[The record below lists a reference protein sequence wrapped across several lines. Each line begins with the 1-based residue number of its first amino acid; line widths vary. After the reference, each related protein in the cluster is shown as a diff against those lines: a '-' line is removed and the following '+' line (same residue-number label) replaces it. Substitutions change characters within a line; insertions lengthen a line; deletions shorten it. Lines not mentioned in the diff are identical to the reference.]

1 MHQSINV
8 ELRMKKLNTKLRKG
22 SLAFVLLLTY
32 ALTILPAYAGQGQVL
47 TDTQVTVTFK
57 GGSLEAA
64 IKQLQQLTKV
74 TFAYDKQLLLSYPV
88 DSYHFSKERLDRVL
102 QALLK
107 NKSLGF
113 KEVNNIVVITKEAAP
128 QLTQNTA
135 HRADIVLSGRVVDE
149 KGQPMPGVSVAVRGA
164 STMTSTDNDGRFKI
178 IVKSPED
185 VLAFSF
191 IGYETAVVTV
201 GSQTNIGVQLKVA
214 SKALNEVAVV
224 GFGTQRKVSLV
235 GAQSTIKPAEFKQP
249 AADISTMLAGRI
261 AGVVGVQRSGEP
273 GKSAADIWIRGIATF
288 GSGNKATPLVLVD
301 GVERS
306 INNISPEDIESFT
319 ILKDAAGT
327 AVYGVR
333 GANGVILLKT
343 KTGKVGKP
351 QIYFDYNEGVNTF
364 TKRPKMLDGITYMN
378 LANEAKTTRNQSPR
392 YAQETIDKTKS
403 GEDPL
408 LYPDVDW
415 MDAVF
420 NKIGHTRSANL
431 NASGGVENAQYYVSL
446 GYFNESGFLK
456 TDDLARYNSSLK
468 YNRYNFTS
476 NLNLRVTKTTKLDV
490 GLQGY
495 FSNGNYPGINTH
507 DIFQSAMDASPVAYP
522 IMYPGNLVP
531 GQSSNG
537 GFRNPY
543 ADLTRRGYRNEFKNQ
558 LYSNLRAT
566 QELDFLT
573 RGLSA
578 TAMFSF
584 DTYNQNYITR
594 SKREDT
600 YFPDQAN
607 PYKPDG
613 SLNLVKTFT
622 GNEYLGFD
630 RNDGDRQTTRQFYT
644 EAAINYD
651 RAFDK
656 HRVTGL
662 GLFYS
667 SDRTNTLANDFIN
680 SIPERYLGYAGKA
693 AYSYDDRYFAEF
705 NFGYNGSELF
715 APGHRFGF
723 FPAIGVGWL
732 VSNENFF
739 EPLKNAVTFLKFRYS
754 NGSTG
759 LGSTN
764 ERFLYITK
772 LNTDVSGYL
781 FGQNPTGPRGD
792 NRDNGININR
802 YATDVRWSV
811 SNKQDLGMELHT
823 LKDRLILIVD
833 LFKEHRKGIFLQRAS
848 NVAFMGLET
857 QQYGNL
863 GVVDNKGIDAS
874 LEYSARIGQVDV
886 SVRGNLTY
894 NKDKVIEDDRPPQ
907 NYPWMEH
914 RGNNILAR
922 YGYVAEGLFTSDD
935 EISKSAVP
943 GDRSKVK
950 PGDIKYKD
958 LNGDG
963 LINNYDITK
972 IGRGDIPSM
981 VYGFGFNVAYKGFSV
996 GVLFQG
1002 VSDADRLLAGSAII
1016 PFNGGGGET
1025 NAYAIATDRWTVEN
1039 PNPNAFYPRLAYGEA
1054 ENKNNTQASSWW
1066 VKDVSFMRLKSAQIA
1081 YNLPDHL
1088 LKRIGIRNSSVYLQG
1103 INLLT
1108 FSKFKL
1114 WDPELNTDNGSTYPN
1129 IRTISLGMNLR
1140 F

>member
-1 MHQSINV
+1 
-8 ELRMKKLNTKLRKG
+8 MKKLNTKLRKG
-22 SLAFVLLLTY
+22 TLALVWLLTC
-32 ALTILPAYAGQGQVL
+32 AFTVLPVYAGQGQVL
-47 TDTQVTVTFK
+47 KETMVTATLK
-57 GGSLEAA
+57 SGSLESA

-74 TFAYDKQLLLSYPV
+74 TFAYDKQLLQHYSIEKYR
-88 DSYHFSKERLDRVL
+88 FSKTTLEKVL
-102 QALLK
+102 QELLQG
-107 NKSLGF
+107 KSLAY
-113 KEVNNIVVITKEAAP
+113 KEVNNIVVISRKEDASPKASSP
-128 QLTQNTA
+128 
-135 HRADIVLSGRVVDE
+135 RADIVVSGTVVDE
-149 KGQPMPGVSVAVRGA
+149 KGVPLPGVSVAVRGV
-164 STMTSTDNDGRFKI
+164 STMTTTDEKGRYKI
-178 IVKSPED
+178 IVQSPEA
-185 VLAFSF
+185 VLGFSF
-191 IGYETAVVTV
+191 IGYETVVVTV
-201 GSQTNIGVQLKVA
+201 GSQTTINVQLKLA
-214 SKALNEVAVV
+214 SRSLNEIAVV

-261 AGVVGVQRSGEP
+261 AGIVGVQRSGEP
-273 GKSAADIWIRGIATF
+273 GKSGADIWIRGIATF
-288 GSGNKATPLVLVD
+288 GAGNKATPLILVD

-364 TKRPKMLDGITYMN
+364 TKRPEMLDGITYMN
-378 LANEAKTTRNQSPR
+378 LANEALTTRNQNPKYS
-392 YAQETIDKTKS
+392 QEYIENTRS
-403 GEDPL
+403 GVDPL
-408 LYPDVDW
+408 LYPNVDW

-420 NKIGHTRSANL
+420 NKYGHTRSANL
-431 NASGGVENAQYYVSL
+431 NASGGVENAQYYVSV
-446 GYFNESGFLK
+446 GYFNETGFLK

-476 NLNLRVTKTTKLDV
+476 NLNLRVTKSTRLDV

-495 FSNGNYPGINTH
+495 FSNGNYPAIGTH

-531 GQSSNG
+531 GQAANG

-558 LYSNLRAT
+558 LYSNLRVT

-573 RGLSA
+573 QGLSA

-584 DTYNQNYITR
+584 DTYNQNYIIR

-600 YFPDQAN
+600 YFPDQN
-607 PYKPDG
+607 QPYNPDG
-613 SLNLVKTFT
+613 TLNLVKTFT
-622 GNEYLGFD
+622 GDQYLGFD
-630 RNDGDRQTTRQFYT
+630 RADDNRQTTRQFYT

-651 RAFDK
+651 RLFGR

-667 SDRTNTLANDFIN
+667 SDKTNTLANDFIN
-680 SIPERYLGYAGKA
+680 SIPERYLGFAGKA
-693 AYSYDDRYFAEF
+693 AYAYDDRYFAEF

-715 APGHRFGF
+715 APGNRFGF
-723 FPAIGVGWL
+723 FPAVGVGWL
-732 VSNENFF
+732 VSNEKFF
-739 EPLKNAVTFLKFRYS
+739 APLKNVINFLKFRYS
-754 NGSTG
+754 NGNTG
-759 LGSTN
+759 LGSAN
-764 ERFLYITK
+764 ERFLYITT
-772 LNTDVSGYL
+772 LNDNAVGYD
-781 FGQNPTGPRGD
+781 FGK
-792 NRDNGININR
+792 NRENAGGISINR

-811 SNKQDLGMELHT
+811 SNKQDLGIELRT
-823 LKDRLILIVD
+823 LNESLHIVVD
-833 LFKEHRKGIFLQRAS
+833 FFKEHRTGIFLQRAS
-848 NVAFMGLET
+848 NVAFMGLEN

-863 GVVDNKGIDAS
+863 GVVDNKGIDAT
-874 LEYSARIGQVDV
+874 LEYFAKIGKVDV
-886 SVRGNLTY
+886 SIRGNITY
-894 NKDKVIEDDRPPQ
+894 NKDKLVEDDRPPQ
-907 NYPWMEH
+907 AYPWMDH

-922 YGYVAEGLFTSDD
+922 YGYIAEGLFQSED
-935 EISKSAVP
+935 EIAKSPVP
-943 GDRSKVK
+943 GDRSQIK
-950 PGDIKYKD
+950 PGDIKYRD

-963 LINNYDITK
+963 LINNYDVTK
-972 IGRGDIPSM
+972 IGRGDVPAL
-981 VYGFGFNVAYKGFSV
+981 VYGFGFNVAYKGFNV

-1002 VSDADRLLAGSAII
+1002 LSQADRMLQGSAII
-1016 PFNGGGGET
+1016 PFNGGGGLT
-1025 NAYAIATDRWTVEN
+1025 NAYAIATDRWTPEN

-1066 VKDVSFMRLKSAQIA
+1066 VKDVSFLRLKSAQIA
-1081 YNLPDHL
+1081 YNLPDGFL
-1088 LKRIGIRNSSVYLQG
+1088 RRLGIRNSSVYLQG

-1114 WDPELNTDNGSTYPN
+1114 WDPELNTDNGTSYPN

>member
-1 MHQSINV
+1 
-8 ELRMKKLNTKLRKG
+8 MKKLNKKHKG
-22 SLAFVLLLTY
+22 GMLFFLLFLIYAFAPV
-32 ALTILPAYAGQGQVL
+32 YAGRGQVL
-47 TDTQVTVTFK
+47 KETIVTIALK
-57 GGSLEAA
+57 SGSLESA
-64 IKQLQQLTKV
+64 IRQLQQETRV
-74 TFAYDKQLLLSYPV
+74 TFAYDKQLLSSYTIEKNRFTKAV
-88 DSYHFSKERLDRVL
+88 LERVL
-102 QALLK
+102 QELLQG
-107 NKSLGF
+107 KSLSY
-113 KEVNNIVVITKEAAP
+113 KEVNNIVVISKAPAADRP
-128 QLTQNTA
+128 A
-135 HRADIVLSGRVVDE
+135 ASGSRADIVVSGTVVDE
-149 KGQPMPGVSVAVRGA
+149 KGQPLPGVSIAVRGV
-164 STMTSTDNDGRFKI
+164 STMTSSDNNGRFKI
-178 IVKSPED
+178 IVQSPD
-185 VLAFSF
+185 AVLAFSF
-191 IGYETAVVTV
+191 IGYETAEVAV
-201 GSQTNIGVQLKVA
+201 GAQTIINVQLKPGNRT
-214 SKALNEVAVV
+214 LNEVAVV

-261 AGVVGVQRSGEP
+261 AGVVGVQRTGEP
-273 GKSAADIWIRGIATF
+273 GRSAADIWIRGISTF
-288 GSGNKATPLVLVD
+288 GDGNKATPLILVD

-343 KTGKVGKP
+343 KTGKIGKP

-364 TKRPKMLDGITYMN
+364 TKRPEMLDGITYMN
-378 LANEAKTTRNQSPR
+378 LANEARATRNQNPL
-392 YAQETIDKTKS
+392 YTQEYIDKTKS
-403 GEDPL
+403 GVDPL

-420 NKIGHTRSANL
+420 NKYGHTRSANL

-446 GYFNESGFLK
+446 GYFNETGFLK
-456 TDDLARYNSSLK
+456 TDDLSKYNSSLK

-476 NLNLRVTKTTKLDV
+476 NLNLRVTKTTRLDV

-495 FSNGNYPGINTH
+495 FSNGNYPAIATH
-507 DIFQSAMDASPVAYP
+507 DIFQSAMDAAPVAYP
-522 IMYPGNLVP
+522 IMYPGDLVP

-543 ADLTRRGYRNEFKNQ
+543 ADLTHRGYRNEFKNQ

-566 QELDFLT
+566 QALDMLT
-573 RGLSA
+573 EGLSV
-578 TAMFSF
+578 TAMFAF
-584 DTYNQNYITR
+584 DTYNQNYIIR

-622 GNEYLGFD
+622 GDEYLGFD
-630 RNDGDRQTTRQFYT
+630 KADGDRRTTRQFYT

-651 RAFDK
+651 RAFGK

-667 SDRTNTLANDFIN
+667 SDKTNTLAGDFIG

-693 AYSYDDRYFAEF
+693 AYSFDDRYFAEF

-715 APGHRFGF
+715 APGNRFGF
-723 FPAIGVGWL
+723 FPAVGIGWVA
-732 VSNENFF
+732 SNEKFF
-739 EPLKNAVTFLKFRYS
+739 APLKQAITFLKFRYS
-754 NGSTG
+754 NGNTG
-759 LGSTN
+759 LGSAR
-764 ERFLYITK
+764 ERFLYITQ
-772 LNTDVSGYL
+772 LNSNDGVGYVL
-781 FGQNPTGPRGD
+781 GKTPDRNSSIHRG
-792 NRDNGININR
+792 ISITR
-802 YATDVRWSV
+802 YATDVQWSV
-811 SNKQDLGMELHT
+811 SNKQDLGIELRT
-823 LKDRLILIVD
+823 LNDRLSIIVD
-833 LFKEHRKGIFLQRAS
+833 LFKEHRTGIFLQRAS
-848 NVAFMGLET
+848 NVAFMGLQE

-863 GVVDNKGIDAS
+863 GIVDNKGIDAS
-874 LEYSARIGQVDV
+874 LQYNMRLGEVDLAL
-886 SVRGNLTY
+886 RGNLTY

-907 NYPWMEH
+907 AYPWMEH
-914 RGNNILAR
+914 RGNNVLAR
-922 YGYVAEGLFTSDD
+922 YGYVAEGLFQSQD
-935 EISKSAVP
+935 EIDKSAVP
-943 GDRSKVK
+943 GDRTKVQ

-963 LINNYDITK
+963 TINSYDVTK
-972 IGRGDIPSM
+972 IGRGDVPAL
-981 VYGFGFNVAYKGFSV
+981 VYGFGFNLGYKGFNI

-1002 VSDADRLLAGSAII
+1002 VSDVDRMLQGRAII
-1016 PFNGGGGET
+1016 PFNAGGGQT
-1025 NAYAIATDRWTVEN
+1025 NAYAIATDRWTPEN
-1039 PNPNAFYPRLAYGEA
+1039 PDPNAFYPRLAYGEA

-1081 YNLPDHL
+1081 YNLPFGF
-1088 LKRIGIRNSSVYLQG
+1088 LKRAGIRNSSVYLQG

-1129 IRTISLGMNLR
+1129 IRTISLGMNLK

>member
-1 MHQSINV
+1 
-8 ELRMKKLNTKLRKG
+8 MKKLNKKHKKG
-22 SLAFVLLLTY
+22 MLAFVLLL
-32 ALTILPAYAGQGQVL
+32 ACAFTILPAYAGRGQVL
-47 TDTQVTVTFK
+47 KETIVTIALK
-57 GGSLEAA
+57 SGSLESA
-64 IKQLQQLTKV
+64 IQQLQQETKV
-74 TFAYDKQLLLSYPV
+74 TFAYDKQLLASYSV
-88 DSYHFSKERLDRVL
+88 EKNRFTRAVLEKVL
-102 QALLK
+102 QELLQG
-107 NKSLGF
+107 KSLVY
-113 KEVNNIVVITKEAAP
+113 KEVNNIVVISRENPVPASLSAAKP
-128 QLTQNTA
+128 
-135 HRADIVLSGRVVDE
+135 RADIVVSGTVVDE
-149 KGQPMPGVSVAVRGA
+149 KGQPLPGVSIAVRGV
-164 STMTSTDNDGRFKI
+164 STMTSSDNNGRFKI
-178 IVKSPED
+178 IVQSPEA

-191 IGYETAVVTV
+191 IGYETAEVLVGAQTTV
-201 GSQTNIGVQLKVA
+201 NVQLKPGNRT
-214 SKALNEVAVV
+214 LNEVAVV

-261 AGVVGVQRSGEP
+261 AGIVGVQRSGEP
-273 GKSAADIWIRGIATF
+273 GKSGADIWIRGISTF
-288 GSGNKATPLVLVD
+288 GDGNKATPLILVD

-343 KTGKVGKP
+343 KTGKIGKP

-364 TKRPKMLDGITYMN
+364 TKRPEMMDGVTYMN
-378 LANEAKTTRNQSPR
+378 LANEALTTRNQNPKYSQD
-392 YAQETIDKTKS
+392 YIDKTKS
-403 GEDPL
+403 GADPL

-420 NKIGHTRSANL
+420 NKYGHTRSANL

-446 GYFNESGFLK
+446 GYFNETGFLK
-456 TDDLARYNSSLK
+456 TDDLAKYNSSLK

-476 NLNLRVTKTTKLDV
+476 NLNLRVTKTTRLDV

-495 FSNGNYPGINTH
+495 FSNGNYPAIATR
-507 DIFQSAMDASPVAYP
+507 DIFQSAMDAAPVAYP
-522 IMYPGNLVP
+522 IMYPGDLVP
-531 GQSSNG
+531 GQSANG

-566 QELDFLT
+566 QSLDMLT
-573 RGLSA
+573 QGLSA
-578 TAMFSF
+578 TAMFAF
-584 DTYNQNYITR
+584 DTYNQNYVIR

-613 SLNLVKTFT
+613 TLNLVKTFT
-622 GNEYLGFD
+622 GDEFLGFD
-630 RNDGDRQTTRQFYT
+630 KADDQRQTTRQFYT

-651 RAFDK
+651 RAFGK

-667 SDRTNTLANDFIN
+667 SDRTNTLAGDFIS

-693 AYSYDDRYFAEF
+693 AYSFDDRYFGEF

-715 APGHRFGF
+715 APGNRFGF
-723 FPAIGVGWL
+723 FPAIGLGWV
-732 VSNENFF
+732 VSNEKFF
-739 EPLKNAVTFLKFRYS
+739 SPLKHVVNFLKFRYS
-754 NGSTG
+754 NGNTG
-759 LGSTN
+759 LGSAR
-764 ERFLYITK
+764 ERFLYITQ
-772 LNTDVSGYL
+772 LNGNDGLGYVL
-781 FGQNPTGPRGD
+781 GQAPE
-792 NRDNGININR
+792 RDNDIHNGISITR

-811 SNKQDLGMELHT
+811 SNKQDLGIEFRT
-823 LKDRLILIVD
+823 LNDRLSIIVD

-848 NVAFMGLET
+848 NVAFMGLQE

-874 LEYSARIGQVDV
+874 LEYSMRIGEVDV
-886 SVRGNLTY
+886 AIRGNLTY

-907 NYPWMEH
+907 TYPWMEH

-922 YGYVAEGLFTSDD
+922 YGYVAEGLFQSQD
-935 EISKSAVP
+935 EIDKSAVP

-950 PGDIKYKD
+950 PGDIKYQD

-963 LINNYDITK
+963 LINNYDVTK
-972 IGRGDIPSM
+972 IGRGDVPAL
-981 VYGFGFNVAYKGFSV
+981 VYGFGFNIAYKGFNV

-1002 VSDADRLLAGSAII
+1002 VSDVDRMLEGAAII
-1016 PFNGGGGET
+1016 PFNGGGGLT
-1025 NAYAIATDRWTVEN
+1025 NAYSIATDRWTPEN
-1039 PNPNAFYPRLAYGEA
+1039 PNPDAFYPRLAYGEA

-1081 YNLPDHL
+1081 YNLPSGFL
-1088 LKRIGIRNSSVYLQG
+1088 RRTGIRNSSIYLQG

-1114 WDPELNTDNGSTYPN
+1114 WDPELNTNNGTSYPN
-1129 IRTISLGMNLR
+1129 IRTISLGMNLK

>member
-1 MHQSINV
+1 MH
-8 ELRMKKLNTKLRKG
+8 TKLRKG
-22 SLAFVLLLTY
+22 TLAFVLLLTMSFF
-32 ALTILPAYAGQGQVL
+32 PAYAGPGQVL
-47 TDTQVTVTFK
+47 TATTVTITLK
-57 GGSLEAA
+57 SGSLESA
-64 IKQLQQLTKV
+64 IKQLQELTKV
-74 TFAYDKQLLLSYPV
+74 TFAYDKQLLLAYPIAERR
-88 DSYHFSKERLDRVL
+88 FSKERLDRVL
-102 QALLK
+102 QELLK
-107 NKSLGF
+107 DKFLVF
-113 KEVNNIVVITKEAAP
+113 KEVNNIVVISRAP
-128 QLTQNTA
+128 VTTPGALTA
-135 HRADIVLSGRVVDE
+135 GKRADIVVAGIVTDE
-149 KGQPMPGVSVAVRGA
+149 KGQPMPGVSVAVRGV
-164 STMTSTDNDGRFKI
+164 STMTSTDNNGRFKL
-178 IVKSPED
+178 IVQSPQA

-191 IGYETAVVTV
+191 IGYETAEVTV
-201 GSQTNIGVQLKVA
+201 GNQTSINVQLKIG
-214 SKALNEVAVV
+214 SRALNEVAVV

-235 GAQSTIKPAEFKQP
+235 GAQSTIKATEFKQP

-273 GKSAADIWIRGIATF
+273 GKSGADIWIRGISTF
-288 GSGNKATPLVLVD
+288 GDGNKATPLILVD

-343 KTGKVGKP
+343 KTGKIGKP

-364 TKRPKMLDGITYMN
+364 TKRPEMLDGITYMD
-378 LANEAKTTRNQSPR
+378 LANEALTTRNQNAKYS
-392 YAQETIDKTKS
+392 QEYIDKTRS
-403 GEDPL
+403 GADPL
-408 LYPDVDW
+408 LYPDVNW

-420 NKIGHTRSANL
+420 NKFGHTRSANL

-446 GYFNESGFLK
+446 GYFNETGFLK
-456 TDDLARYNSSLK
+456 TDELARYNSSLK

-476 NLNLRVTKTTKLDV
+476 NLNLRLTKTTRLDV

-495 FSNGNYPGINTH
+495 FSNGNYPGINSG
-507 DIFQSAMDASPVAYP
+507 DIFQSAMDAAPVAYP
-522 IMYPGNLVP
+522 IMYPGGLVP
-531 GQSSNG
+531 GQSANG

-566 QELDFLT
+566 QALDFIAQ
-573 RGLSA
+573 GLSA
-578 TAMFSF
+578 TAMFAF
-584 DTYNQNYITR
+584 DTYNQNYIIR

-600 YFPDQAN
+600 WFPDQTN

-622 GNEYLGFD
+622 GDEYLSFD
-630 RNDGDRQTTRQFYT
+630 KADDQRQTTRQFYT

-651 RAFDK
+651 RAFGK

-667 SDRTNTLANDFIN
+667 SDKTNTLAGDFIN

-693 AYSYDDRYFAEF
+693 AYSFDDRYFAEF

-715 APGHRFGF
+715 APGNRFGF
-723 FPAIGVGWL
+723 FPAVGIGWL
-732 VSNENFF
+732 VSNEKFF
-739 EPLKNAVTFLKFRYS
+739 EGIKPVISFLKFRYS
-754 NGSTG
+754 NGNTG

-772 LNTDVSGYL
+772 LNDNDLGYS
-781 FGQNPTGPRGD
+781 FGKQPGNKG
-792 NRDNGININR
+792 GISINR

-811 SNKQDLGMELHT
+811 SNKQDLGVELHT
-823 LKDRLILIVD
+823 LNDRLSIIVD

-848 NVAFMGLET
+848 NVNFMGLQN

-863 GVVDNKGIDAS
+863 GIVDNKGIDAS
-874 LEYSARIGQVDV
+874 LEYFAKIGQVDI
-886 SVRGNLTY
+886 SLRGNITY
-894 NKDKVIEDDRPPQ
+894 NKDKLIEDDRPPQ
-907 NYPWMEH
+907 AFPWMDH

-922 YGYVAEGLFTSDD
+922 YGYVAEGLFQSDD
-935 EISKSAVP
+935 EIAKSAVP
-943 GDRSKVK
+943 GDRSMVK

-963 LINNYDITK
+963 LINAYDVTK
-972 IGRGDIPSM
+972 IGRGDVPAI
-981 VYGFGFNVAYKGFSV
+981 VYGFGFNIGYKGFNI

-1002 VSDADRLLAGSAII
+1002 LSDADRLLSGSAII
-1016 PFNGGGGET
+1016 PFNGGGGLT
-1025 NAYAIATDRWTVEN
+1025 NAYAIAVDRWTPEN

-1081 YNLPDHL
+1081 YNLPANFL
-1088 LKRIGIRNSSVYLQG
+1088 RRLGIRNSSIYLQG

-1114 WDPELNTDNGSTYPN
+1114 WDPELNTNNGSSYPN
-1129 IRTISLGMNLR
+1129 VRTISMGVNLK